1 LNLHAVTVRATVTP
15 FWKFAP
21 TVPVLKG
28 IGSLDE
34 YLFLKAYKIKT
45 VLSVHVRWFIVFLA
59 CLVQEENTYKVSVW
73 IFENTYKS
81 KNCSVSAA

>member
-1 LNLHAVTVRATVTP
+1 MQLQLELLAP
-15 FWKFAP
+15 YWKFAP
-21 TVPVLKG
+21 TVPVLKW

-45 VLSVHVRWFIVFLA
+45 VLSGHVRWFIVFLA
-59 CLVQEENTYKVSVW
+59 CLVQEVNIYKVSVW

-81 KNCSVSAA
+81 KNCSGSA